1 MPLCSGLE
9 IIGSIASLLLLEP
22 LAEADKPSPEPLP
35 AAHAHN
41 DFEHRRPLLDALDH
55 GFTSVEADIHLVDGK
70 LLVGHDRA
78 DLVPERTLEA
88 LYLEP
93 LLERA
98 RSNGGRIYRG
108 GPELT
113 LLVDI
118 KADGEAAYAALKPVF
133 EKYAEILSVVRD
145 GKLEVK
151 AVRIVL
157 SGDRPIGTVS
167 RESTRFAA
175 IDGRSEDLVS
185 KDPAHLLPLI
195 SESWGR
201 LFEWRG
207 EGPIPVK
214 EREKL
219 RGIVKDAH
227 ARGRRVRFWATP
239 EKEAVWKELF
249 DAGVDLI
256 NTDDLKGL
264 QAFLLARRKAD
275 GRKTAPGSP

>member
-1 MPLCSGLE
+1 MPLSSGLE
-9 IIGSIASLLLLEP
+9 IIGHIACVLLLE
-22 LAEADKPSPEPLP
+22 LEAQADKPAPEPLS

-41 DFEHRRPLLDALDH
+41 DYEHRRPLLDALDH
-55 GFTSVEADIHLVDGK
+55 GFTSVEADVYLVDGK
-70 LLVGHDRA
+70 LLVGHDKA
-78 DLVPERTLEA
+78 DLQPARTLEA

-93 LLERA
+93 LLQRT
-98 RSNGGRIYRG
+98 RLNGGRIYRG

-118 KADGEAAYAALKPVF
+118 KADGEAVYTALKPVF
-133 EKYAEILSVVRD
+133 EKYSEMLSVVRD
-145 GKLEVK
+145 GNLEVK
-151 AVRIVL
+151 AVRIIL

-195 SESWGR
+195 SDSWGR
-201 LFEWRG
+201 LFEWKG
-207 EGPIPVK
+207 EGPIPEM

-219 RGIVKDAH
+219 KGIVKDAH
-227 ARGRRVRFWATP
+227 ASGRRARFWATP

-264 QAFLLARRKAD
+264 QAFLLGRKKAD
-275 GRKTAPGSP
+275 GAKAAPRSP